1 MKKYL
6 VNGATCTFDS
16 MYEVMTMKGKMW
28 LATCREN
35 GKEAWID
42 EQNGVQF
49 IGERRVEAKEVLG
62 CNQQVLGCN
71 QQVPYGYS
79 LWGGELRDNLPHGR
93 RYYMNRH
100 R

>member
-6 VNGATCTFDS
+6 VNGATYTFDS
-16 MYEVMTMKGKMW
+16 LGKDYEVMTVKGKMW

-62 CNQQVLGCN
+62 CNQQV
-71 QQVPYGYS
+71 PYGYS

-93 RYYMNRH
+93 RYYINRH